1 MLKYTVSTMAISKK
15 FLHDHYILLLLT
27 INVFLFLAVTSF
39 VLIRLSG
46 LHSTSYIVQCRNCSD
61 PTATNKYLVGSV
73 TGLLSF
79 IVFSFIVLATN
90 TTLSIRSYNI
100 HRQLAVTILSL
111 GILLQVLTL
120 AVSNALLVLR

>member
-1 MLKYTVSTMAISKK
+1 MASTMAISKK

-39 VLIRLSG
+39 VLVRLSG

-73 TGLLSF
+73 TGILSF

-90 TTLSIRSYNI
+90 TALSIRTYNV
-100 HRQLAVTILSL
+100 HRQLAVAILSL

-120 AVSNALLVLR
+120 TVSNALLVLR

>member
-1 MLKYTVSTMAISKK
+1 MLKYMASTMAISKK

-39 VLIRLSG
+39 VLVRLSG

-73 TGLLSF
+73 TGILSF

-90 TTLSIRSYNI
+90 TALSIRTYNV
-100 HRQLAVTILSL
+100 HRQLAVAILSL

-120 AVSNALLVLR
+120 TVSNALLVLR

>member
-1 MLKYTVSTMAISKK
+1 MASTMDISKK

-39 VLIRLSG
+39 VLVRLSG

-79 IVFSFIVLATN
+79 IVFSFIVLAIN

>member
-1 MLKYTVSTMAISKK
+1 MAISKK